1 MTSITDLYKKFNE
14 SGFSGPPITDSELKS
29 LSAINADIAALMQY
43 RGDRTM
49 MTSFLLIGNDINRM
63 IEARKE

>member
-1 MTSITDLYKKFNE
+1 MTSIADLYKKFDE

-49 MTSFLLIGNDINRM
+49 MTSFSLIGNDINRM